1 MGLKNDTARPAF
13 TSTDAW
19 ILAALAL
26 CHREEGAPLDA
37 ISSAADY
44 LNHAIPT
51 QEELKS
57 ALAKLELAGLA
68 RARGERFSLDGDA
81 LGFRAKLE
89 RVAAFRWIEKSEQ
102 FLAKPAKPSRPRRP
116 AK

>member
-1 MGLKNDTARPAF
+1 MALKKDAAGPVF
-13 TSTDAW
+13 TRADAW

-26 CHREEGAPLDA
+26 CHREEGATLDA
-37 ISSAADY
+37 IISAADY

-51 QEELKS
+51 QEELKT
-57 ALAKLELAGLA
+57 ALGKLERAGLA
-68 RARGERFSLDGDA
+68 KAKGECFLLDGDA

-89 RVAAFRWIEKSEQ
+89 RVAAFRWIEKAEQ
-102 FLAKPAKPSRPRRP
+102 FLAKPAKQSRRS

>member
-1 MGLKNDTARPAF
+1 MASKKEMARPAF

-37 ISSAADY
+37 IISAADY

-51 QEELKS
+51 QEELKT
-57 ALAKLELAGLA
+57 ALAKLKLAGLA
-68 RARGERFSLDGDA
+68 KARGEHFLLDGGA

-102 FLAKPAKPSRPRRP
+102 FLAKPAKRPRRA